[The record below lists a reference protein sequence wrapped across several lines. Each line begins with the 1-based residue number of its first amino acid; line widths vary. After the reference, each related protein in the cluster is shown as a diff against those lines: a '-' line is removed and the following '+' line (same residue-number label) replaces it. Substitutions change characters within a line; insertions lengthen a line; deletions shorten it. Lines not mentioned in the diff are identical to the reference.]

1 MTETPARPMVFI
13 ATPCFGGLVSQHY
26 MQSVLG
32 LVQFGSR
39 ANFDVT
45 LALLVMIP
53 SLRAAATRW

>member
-39 ANFDVT
+39 ANFDSPCS
-45 LALLVMIP
+45 VMIP